1 MDDRELFDDFGI
13 TDVVILTV
21 AVVRWWNEL
30 QWLDFHRD
38 NVRSVVE
45 FLGLSIICIIE
56 SDG

>member
-45 FLGLSIICIIE
+45 FFGVINNLYY
-56 SDG
+56 